1 MKKMRLFIKSGLA
14 VLLLLCWSISLAS
27 AASFKMDFPNIS
39 QMNFQNIHPIHFKD
53 NGNDFWWFIY
63 FSNWSGE
70 DADLASGYIYEVE
83 WDGVTYN
90 CKKKLKWF
98 YYDSERWERL
108 WPLDNESRW
117 KINQGGEILNMT
129 WWLFTLCI
137 KNIEDYEYRKDMC
150 TEEANVE
157 DEGDATDCI
166 EEVEAEFA
174 LNNWIYWAIV
184 HEYNE
189 QNFVLVAWVNYSAG
203 TSWIEMTHELS
214 PTFKMFDDV
223 FPVWF
228 VYDANWWIGFVWCE
242 LLDPETPQN
251 VLDEIKNQWIE
262 NLFEYA
268 TNAKTGIKVNT
279 GVTNLNLNCDNI
291 WSAWNSLIWLI
302 IQWLI
307 GMGKDT
313 DTGILWNATDP
324 KMQYFSS
331 ANINNATL
339 MNYSRQRAENLCRW
353 KWKSNPDKSE
363 SVICVENPE
372 GWVYDATDSN
382 LKWRTIIVKNWD
394 VKVSPAQSADEQ
406 YYDIFVGSGDLIIKE
421 ESETKLFV
429 FKKDWFVSSREPS
442 DFNTQITNEINSAN
456 EAEVNFEHTWDDVA
470 VAALLK
476 WNFIV
481 NWWVK
486 GEWDKLKH
494 KYFIHG
500 KFTTRDTFEKLGKIF
515 KWRCIDWESN
525 ESPIKYYC
533 PYSQEHPYTNAF
545 LVVIDQN
552 YSSPLFR

>member
-39 QMNFQNIHPIHFKD
+39 QMNFQKIHPIHFKD

-90 CKKKLKWF
+90 CKKKLEWF

-214 PTFKMFDDV
+214 PTFKMFDDK

-228 VYDANWWIGFVWCE
+228 IYDANWWIGFVWCE
-242 LLDPETPQN
+242 LSDSETPQN
-251 VLDEIKNQWIE
+251 VLNEIKIQWIE
-262 NLFEYA
+262 NLFEY
-268 TNAKTGIKVNT
+268 TTAKTGIKVNT
-279 GVTNLNLNCDNI
+279 GVTNLSLNCDNI
-291 WSAWNSLIWLI
+291 WSAWNSLIPLI

-406 YYDIFVGSGDLIIKE
+406 YYDIFVGSGDLIII
-421 ESETKLFV
+421 ESDAKLFV
-429 FKKDWFVSSREPS
+429 FKKDWFVSSTTP
-442 DFNTQITNEINSAN
+442 DGFNTQINNEIDEAN
-456 EAEVNFEHTWDDVA
+456 NAQVNFEHTWDDVA

-533 PYSQEHPYTNAF
+533 PYSKEHSYTDAS